1 MRYCAGGRGLKME
14 IKKYEGKKEFVVSGF
29 KEAET
34 DGVLRISGYA
44 NNKHIADRY
53 GDIPT
58 EYNRSYVYE
67 LEEYRRNPV
76 LLMDH
81 DHDVSHMVGSVTN
94 IFEDEKGLYFE
105 AEISNSDLPIIKHAR
120 QLIKEG
126 HLKTVSIG
134 GVWLYED
141 LQNPSHLTLA
151 KIFEISLVAVP
162 ADTYAVFEPK
172 KPAEPAKTAP
182 RIDLRSAFGKLAVF
196 EMKQKISKFEAK
208 SKQPDFGQGA
218 NNG

>member
-1 MRYCAGGRGLKME
+1 MD
-14 IKKYEGKKEFVVSGF
+14 IKKYEGKKEFVLTDF
-29 KEAET
+29 KELET

-162 ADTYAVFEPK
+162 ADTYAVFAPK
-172 KPAEPAKTAP
+172 TSAEPAKSAE
-182 RIDLRSAFGKLAVF
+182 RMDLRSAFGKLAVF
-196 EMKQKISKFEAK
+196 EMKQKINKFEAK

-218 NNG
+218 KNG

>member
-1 MRYCAGGRGLKME
+1 ME
-14 IKKYEGKKEFVVSGF
+14 IKKYEGKKEFVITGF

-81 DHDVSHMVGSVTN
+81 DQDIAHMVGSVTN

-105 AEISNSDLPIIKHAR
+105 AEISNSDLPEIKHAR

-162 ADTYAVFEPK
+162 ADTYAVFAPK
-172 KPAEPAKTAP
+172 TPAEPAKTAP
-182 RIDLRSAFGKLAVF
+182 RMDLRGAFGKLDTF
-196 EMKQKISKFEAK
+196 EMKQKLNKFAGK
-208 SKQPDFGQGA
+208 LKQPDFGQGA
-218 NNG
+218 KNG

>member
-1 MRYCAGGRGLKME
+1 MD
-14 IKKYEGKKEFVVSGF
+14 IKKYEGKKEFVLTDF
-29 KEAET
+29 KEVET

-81 DHDVSHMVGSVTN
+81 AQDIAHMVGSVTN

-105 AEISNSDLPIIKHAR
+105 AEISNSDLPEIKHAR

-126 HLKTVSIG
+126 HLKTVSIAG
-134 GVWLYED
+134 IWLYED

-162 ADTYAVFEPK
+162 ADTYAVFAPK
-172 KPAEPAKTAP
+172 KPAEPAKSAE
-182 RIDLRSAFGKLAVF
+182 RMDLRSVFGKLAVF
-196 EMKQKISKFEAK
+196 EMKQKINKFEAK

-218 NNG
+218 KNG

>member
-1 MRYCAGGRGLKME
+1 ME

-81 DHDVSHMVGSVTN
+81 DQDIAHMVGSVTN

-105 AEISNSDLPIIKHAR
+105 AEISNSDLPEIKHAR

-126 HLKTVSIG
+126 HLKTVSIAG
-134 GVWLYED
+134 IWLYED

-162 ADTYAVFEPK
+162 ADTYAVFAPK
-172 KPAEPAKTAP
+172 THAEPAKSAE
-182 RIDLRSAFGKLAVF
+182 RMDLRSAFGKLAVF
-196 EMKQKISKFEAK
+196 EMKQKINKFEAK

>member
-1 MRYCAGGRGLKME
+1 MV
-14 IKKYEGKKEFVVSGF
+14 IKKYEGKKEFVLTDF
-29 KEAET
+29 KELET

-67 LEEYRRNPV
+67 LEEYRRNPA

-81 DHDVSHMVGSVTN
+81 NHDVSHMVGSVTN

-151 KIFEISLVAVP
+151 KIFEISLVSVP
-162 ADTYAVFEPK
+162 ADTYAVFAPK
-172 KPAEPAKTAP
+172 TPAEPAKTAP
-182 RIDLRSAFGKLAVF
+182 RMDLRGAFGKLDTF
-196 EMKQKISKFEAK
+196 EMKQKINKFAGK
-208 SKQPDFGQGA
+208 LKQPDFGQGA
-218 NNG
+218 KNG

>member
-1 MRYCAGGRGLKME
+1 ME
-14 IKKYEGKKEFVVSGF
+14 IKKYEGKKEFIVSGF
-29 KEAET
+29 KETET

-81 DHDVSHMVGSVTN
+81 EQDISHMVGSVTN

-105 AEISNSDLPIIKHAR
+105 AEISNSDLPEIKHAR

-126 HLKTVSIG
+126 HLKTVSIAG
-134 GVWLYED
+134 IWLYED

-162 ADTYAVFEPK
+162 ADTYAVFAPK
-172 KPAEPAKTAP
+172 TPAESAKSAE
-182 RIDLRSAFGKLAVF
+182 RMDLRSAFGKLAVF
-196 EMKQKISKFEAK
+196 EMKQKINKFEAK

-218 NNG
+218 KNE

>member
-1 MRYCAGGRGLKME
+1 MD
-14 IKKYEGKKEFVVSGF
+14 IKKYEGKKEFIVSGF
-29 KEAET
+29 KETET

-162 ADTYAVFEPK
+162 ADTYAVFAPK
-172 KPAEPAKTAP
+172 TSAEPAKSAE
-182 RIDLRSAFGKLAVF
+182 RMDLRSAFGKLAVF
-196 EMKQKISKFEAK
+196 EMKQKINKFEAK

-218 NNG
+218 KNG

>member
-1 MRYCAGGRGLKME
+1 MDM
-14 IKKYEGKKEFVVSGF
+14 KKYEGKKEFVLTDF
-29 KEAET
+29 KEVET

-53 GDIPT
+53 GDMPT

-162 ADTYAVFEPK
+162 ADTYAVFAPK
-172 KPAEPAKTAP
+172 TPAEPAKTAP
-182 RIDLRSAFGKLAVF
+182 RMDLRGAFGKLDTF
-196 EMKQKISKFEAK
+196 EMNQKLNKFAGK
-208 SKQPDFGQGA
+208 LKQPDFGQGA
-218 NNG
+218 KNG

>member
-1 MRYCAGGRGLKME
+1 MD
-14 IKKYEGKKEFVVSGF
+14 IKKYEGQKEFVLTDF
-29 KEAET
+29 KEVET

-58 EYNRSYVYE
+58 EYNRPYVYE

-162 ADTYAVFEPK
+162 ADTYAVFAPK
-172 KPAEPAKTAP
+172 TPAEPAKTAP
-182 RIDLRSAFGKLAVF
+182 RMDLRGAFGKLDTF
-196 EMKQKISKFEAK
+196 EMKQKLNKFAGK
-208 SKQPDFGQGA
+208 LKQPDFGQGA
-218 NNG
+218 KNG

>member
-1 MRYCAGGRGLKME
+1 MDM
-14 IKKYEGKKEFVVSGF
+14 KKYEGKKEFVLTDF
-29 KEAET
+29 KEVET

-58 EYNRSYVYE
+58 EYNRSYVYD

-162 ADTYAVFEPK
+162 ADTYAVFAPK
-172 KPAEPAKTAP
+172 TPAEPAKSAE
-182 RIDLRSAFGKLAVF
+182 RMDLRSAFGKLAVF
-196 EMKQKISKFEAK
+196 EMKQKINKFEAK

-218 NNG
+218 KNG